1 MLFFLLLFFAVLF
14 YLSLK
19 YYEHSKVYRPRE
31 NLFVS
36 PQSYGIEFEDINF
49 SSSDKVLLNGWFI
62 KGESCRV
69 ILFCHGNFGNI
80 SSRLDMIQE
89 LYLIGYNIFIF
100 DYRGFGISNGIPS
113 EEGLYNDAL
122 GAYDYLKTRGYK
134 NGDIILLGRSLGGV
148 VAIFLASVVK
158 DFRGLIVDSSFSSS
172 EDLSYDL
179 LGFKLPRFAISNRLE
194 SIKRIKDIGIPKLII
209 HSEND
214 DLIPFHHGKKLF
226 EMASDPKKFLK
237 IRGFHNSCFLD
248 SKDVY
253 MAGIKD
259 FLESLEEHYP
269 QDYTD

>member
-80 SSRLDMIQE
+80 SSRIDIIQE
-89 LYLIGYNIFIF
+89 LHLLEYNIFIF
-100 DYRGFGISNGIPS
+100 DYRGFGRSDGVPS
-113 EEGLYNDAL
+113 EKGLYSDVL
-122 GAYDYLKTRGYK
+122 GAYDYLRGRGF
-134 NGDIILLGRSLGGV
+134 NDRDIILFGRSLGGV
-148 VAIFLASVVK
+148 VVIFLASFIE
-158 DFRGLIVDSSFSSS
+158 DFRGVIVDSSFYSAQA
-172 EDLSYDL
+172 LGYDL
-179 LGFKLPRFAISNRLE
+179 LGYNLPRFIISNRLE
-194 SIKRIKDIGIPKLII
+194 SIERIKNIKIPKLII
-209 HSEND
+209 HREND

-226 EMASDPKKFLK
+226 KEAVEPKKFLK
-237 IRGFHNSCFLD
+237 IHGSHNNCMWE
-248 SKDVY
+248 SKDIY
-253 MAGIKD
+253 IAGIKD
-259 FLESLEEHYP
+259 FLESLEP
-269 QDYTD
+269 